1 MPSQPTAKDLVAYI
15 ARRLVNHPEK
25 VYVTQIHGAGVE
37 IVVLEVA
44 KEDYGRM
51 VGKSGQVAD
60 AIREVLKL
68 FTLRDGKFYE
78 LDIVHAVEDMEDEGG
93 HAQTDE
99 TPAA

>member
-1 MPSQPTAKDLVAYI
+1 MPAHEAKDLVAYI

-37 IVVLEVA
+37 IVVLEVD

-60 AIREVLKL
+60 AIRDLLKL
-68 FTLRDGKFYE
+68 FTLRDGKLYE
-78 LDIVHAVEDMEDEGG
+78 LDIVHAIEDTEGEADY
-93 HAQTDE
+93 AQADE
-99 TPAA
+99 TPAD